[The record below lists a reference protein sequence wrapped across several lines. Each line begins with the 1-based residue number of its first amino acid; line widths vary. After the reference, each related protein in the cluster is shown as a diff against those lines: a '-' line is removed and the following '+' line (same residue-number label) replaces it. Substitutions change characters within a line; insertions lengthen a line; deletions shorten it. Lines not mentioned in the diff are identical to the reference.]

1 MFSNMNHV
9 GFSISQN
16 KIQLVEV
23 VKETSKYCLENV
35 DEHIFEEEF
44 DFNSDESKIIS
55 ILQTS
60 FNSLAE
66 RNPIKSK
73 NISFALPVSAFTL
86 FEIPYEP
93 SLSATAL
100 DEHIKWE
107 YSILFPTH
115 NVSEKIIRS
124 HKLFSDDNQN
134 RIIVIGVS
142 RLLIESLFNF
152 AKQNELHLKFVDIS
166 HFASDTLISRDKTLS
181 VFIDSTH
188 FSISSHINQELKTIK
203 VYENGTN
210 FTLLSTIESFI
221 EIENIAF
228 DNIFIAGTDDV
239 DDLKIE
245 IETKLDLNVEM
256 YNSFEKIETSEA
268 FIQNAYFLNRPNS
281 FSATA
286 GIGFRRI

>member
-1 MFSNMNHV
+1 MSHV

-23 VKETSKYCLENV
+23 VKEASKYCLENV

-60 FNSLAE
+60 LNSLSE

-73 NISFALPVSAFTL
+73 NISFTLPVSAFTF

-93 SLSATAL
+93 SLSASAL

-107 YSILFPTH
+107 YSVLFPTH
-115 NVSEKIIRS
+115 NISEKIIRT
-124 HKLFSDDNQN
+124 HKLYSYDNHN
-134 RIIVIGVS
+134 RILVISVS
-142 RLLIESLFNF
+142 RSLIESLFNF
-152 AKQNELHLKFVDIS
+152 AKQNNLNLKFVDVA
-166 HFASDTLISRDKTLS
+166 HFASDTIINSSKTKTLS
-181 VFIDSTH
+181 VYIDASH
-188 FSISSHINQELKTIK
+188 FSIASYINQELKTIK

-210 FTLLSTIESFI
+210 FTLLSSIESFI
-221 EIENIAF
+221 EVENIAY
-228 DNIFIAGTDDV
+228 DNIFIAGSNDV
-239 DDLKIE
+239 DELKIE
-245 IETKLDLNVEM
+245 IETKLKLNIEM
-256 YNSFEKIETSEA
+256 FNPFEKIETSEA
-268 FIQNAYFLNRPNS
+268 FIQNAHYLNRPNS
-281 FSATA
+281 FSASA